1 MTGRTRVPV
10 PGFRAVP
17 DGTQERPGRG
27 AAFPPFRGENWSHG
41 ETIVS
46 DSCVPNQE
54 RLGQERE
61 KAKGSAA
68 LRFLIPDVP
77 KKSSGTLLLRNI
89 NMLATVPGFLPSLK
103 RGGGFRNRPSHVM
116 KGERM
121 GARTT
126 NRSRRLR
133 RNARGGL
140 PMASGL
146 PR

>member
-1 MTGRTRVPV
+1 MTGRTRVAV

-17 DGTQERPGRG
+17 DGTQELVGRE
-27 AAFPPFRGENWSHG
+27 PTVQPFWSRRWSHS
-41 ETIVS
+41 ETIVP
-46 DSCVPNQE
+46 DSCIPNQE
-54 RLGQERE
+54 RLGQERG
-61 KAKGSAA
+61 KAKGSPA

-77 KKSSGTLLLRNI
+77 EKSSGTFLSRNI